1 MFTTTFW
8 RDNYMSHPYKFMD
21 NKAFWKRAVA
31 SSFENQDLIHNAPYL
46 KEGDKFG
53 SAGSCF
59 AGNIIPYLEAA
70 GFEYI
75 RHNNSLNKG
84 AISYDENFNYH
95 LFSAAYGNLY
105 TAQHLLQIIEEAMGI
120 KKPVVDR
127 WYTSSGIVDPYR
139 PGLKYLASCDVEFDL
154 LKKDYL
160 RSILSAFTEM
170 DVFVFTLGLT
180 EAWVC
185 EIDDTVFP
193 ACPGT
198 ISGKFDPSIHKF
210 KNYTV
215 TEITTSMNAAF
226 SLLREINPEL
236 KIIVTVSPVPL
247 VATATNNHVV
257 TATTYSK
264 SVLRVA
270 AEEIC
275 QKLPYVKYFP
285 SYEIVT
291 GPQAPFSYFEQNRR
305 DVSKEAIDAVMEVL
319 VSSCGNSSNK
329 REGEIPVSAKPKPS
343 GNSVSLSEGLANVEC
358 EEAAADI

>member
-1 MFTTTFW
+1 V
-8 RDNYMSHPYKFMD
+8 SHPYKFMD
-21 NKAFWKRAVA
+21 SKAFWKRAVA
-31 SSFENQDLIHNAPYL
+31 SGFENNDLIHNAPYL
-46 KEGDKFG
+46 KKGDKFG

-70 GFEYI
+70 GFEYV
-75 RHNNSLNKG
+75 RHNNSLNHN
-84 AISYDENFNYH
+84 AVSYEENFNYH
-95 LFSAAYGNLY
+95 LFSAGYGNLY

-120 KKPVVDR
+120 KKPTIDR
-127 WYTSSGIVDPYR
+127 WYTPEGIVDPYR
-139 PGLKYLASCDVEFDL
+139 PGLKYLPSCDVEFEL

-160 RSILSAFTEM
+160 QSILRAFTEM

-185 EIDDTVFP
+185 DIDNTVFP

-198 ISGKFDPSIHKF
+198 ISGKYDPGIHKF
-210 KNYTV
+210 KNYTLA
-215 TEITTSMNAAF
+215 EITSSMSAAF

-275 QKLPYVKYFP
+275 QMLPFVKYFP

-291 GPQAPFSYFEQNRR
+291 GPQAPFSYFEENRR
-305 DVSKEAIDAVMEVL
+305 DVSREAIDAVMEVL
-319 VSSCGNSSNK
+319 VNTCENSPLKQGSDVA
-329 REGEIPVSAKPKPS
+329 VSLPQKPS
-343 GNSVSLSEGLANVEC
+343 NNSGSLSEGLANIEC
-358 EEAAADI
+358 EEAAADM

>member
-1 MFTTTFW
+1 MP
-8 RDNYMSHPYKFMD
+8 HPYKFMD
-21 NKAFWKRAVA
+21 RTAFWKRAVA
-31 SSFENQDLIHNAPYL
+31 SGFENKELIHNAPYL
-46 KEGDKFG
+46 KKGDKFG

-70 GFEYI
+70 GFEYV
-75 RHNNSLNKG
+75 RHNNSLAHNAVK
-84 AISYDENFNYH
+84 YDENFNYH
-95 LFSAAYGNLY
+95 LFSAGYGNLY
-105 TAQHLLQIIEEAMGI
+105 TAQHLLQIIEEAMQI
-120 KKPVVDR
+120 KKPIIDR
-127 WYTSSGIVDPYR
+127 WYTPNGIVDPYR
-139 PGLKYLASCDVEFDL
+139 PGLKYLPSCDVEFDL

-160 RSILSAFTEM
+160 QSILRAFSEM

-180 EAWVC
+180 EAWIC
-185 EIDDTVFP
+185 DIDNTVFP

-198 ISGKFDPSIHKF
+198 ISGKYDPSIHKF
-210 KNYTV
+210 KNYNLS
-215 TEITTSMNAAF
+215 EITSSMNSAF

-247 VATATNNHVV
+247 VATATSNHVV

-275 QKLPYVKYFP
+275 QQLPFVKYFP

-291 GPQAPFSYFEQNRR
+291 GPQAPFSYFEENRR

-319 VSSCGNSSNK
+319 VSSCEGSSLERDLNVEVPISKKPSNSS
-329 REGEIPVSAKPKPS
+329 G
-343 GNSVSLSEGLANVEC
+343 GLSEELANIEC
-358 EEAAADI
+358 EEAAADM